1 MTEIATKD
9 LLMEL
14 NELRKEKGM
23 KPLKAWKESRAKLEA
38 AIDKLDN
45 EVVGDKES
53 PAEEARVERKAGRK
67 RPAKKKPDPKKKPTG
82 KKRGPQPKN
91 DGLLSVSDIAREI
104 GIDPKVARAKLRR
117 YGEKPEDGRWPRV
130 KPNSK
135 EHKQLIETM
144 KKGTRAAVEED
155 IE

>member
-1 MTEIATKD
+1 MTEITTAD
-9 LLMEL
+9 LLKEL
-14 NELRKEKGM
+14 NELREEKGM
-23 KPLKAWKESRAKLEA
+23 KPLKAWKQSRTKLEA
-38 AIDKLDN
+38 EIDKLDE
-45 EVVGDKES
+45 EVVGDTGS
-53 PAEEARVERKAGRK
+53 PAEENRKERKAKRK
-67 RPAKKKPDPKKKPTG
+67 KPAKKKASG

-117 YGEKPEDGRWPRV
+117 NGEKPEDGRWPRV

-135 EHKQLIETM
+135 EHKKLIELM
-144 KKGTRAAVEED
+144 QKGTRAAVKED

>member
-1 MTEIATKD
+1 MPDIATKD

-14 NELRKEKGM
+14 NELREAKDM
-23 KPLKAWKESRAKLEA
+23 KPIKTWKQSRAKLEE
-38 AIDKLDN
+38 AIDNLDA
-45 EVVGDKES
+45 ES
-53 PAEEARVERKAGRK
+53 TPPANKKPVTKKKKPA
-67 RPAKKKPDPKKKPTG
+67 AKKKPPG
-82 KKRGPQPKN
+82 KKRGPQPKD

-117 YGEKPEDGRWPRV
+117 YGEKAEDGRWPRV

-135 EHKQLIETM
+135 DHKAMIDTM
-144 KKGTRAAVEED
+144 KKGTRAAVAED